1 MNTSVKEV
9 QATKGDKPAAK
20 AVDPYAERR
29 VRVGKTKRDIENG
42 QKRKNQENKDSRAMW
57 QKDSKRTAQ
66 NFPSAACNGKRNRY
80 QVTGPKGET
89 VFLKDTK
96 KK

>member
-1 MNTSVKEV
+1 MKTSVKEV
-9 QATKGDKPAAK
+9 QETKGGKPAAK
-20 AVDPYAERR
+20 VVDIYAERR
-29 VRVGKTKRDIENG
+29 VRVGKTMRDIENG
-42 QKRKNQENKDSRAMW
+42 QKRKNEQNKESRAMW

-66 NFPSAACNGKRNRY
+66 NFPSASCNGQRNRY